1 MIAEQAALSRHGML
15 GFNWQPKAVT
25 PSLMIRIGLT
35 LARVPSTIR
44 P

>member
-15 GFNWQPKAVT
+15 RFNWKPKAVT
-25 PSLMIRIGLT
+25 PSLMTRIGLT